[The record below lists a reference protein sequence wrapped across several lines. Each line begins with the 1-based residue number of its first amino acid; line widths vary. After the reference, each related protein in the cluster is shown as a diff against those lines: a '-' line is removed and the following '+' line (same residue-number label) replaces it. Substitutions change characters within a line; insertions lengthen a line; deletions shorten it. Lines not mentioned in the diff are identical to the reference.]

1 MRRLLL
7 ILVALLTAGLLA
19 GCSGS
24 SDSSASSNATVDR
37 VDAATFN
44 EVVSTSG
51 TQVIDVRTPAEFAQ
65 GHLEGAVN
73 IDVEDPSFAARIGEL
88 EPGTFAVYCRSG
100 NRSQSAVA
108 QMADAGL
115 GSIHEL
121 DGGIISWAEA
131 GYPIVQ

>member
-1 MRRLLL
+1 MRRLLVL
-7 ILVALLTAGLLA
+7 LVALLTAGLLA

-24 SDSSASSNATVDR
+24 SSSSDATVER
-37 VDAATFN
+37 VDAAAFN